1 MTAASTVRRV
11 IVTAFLAMLVSFGAA
26 SESAAQG
33 FISPFIGY
41 DFGGDS
47 GCPQVSG
54 CQDKML
60 NWGVSFGN
68 LGRVLGAEL
77 EIAKANNF
85 FGEAPG
91 VSSSVLT
98 VMGNAMFAPK
108 FGPAQP
114 YVLAGLGLMK
124 TRVDFTATG
133 LLDTDNNHFGWDLGG
148 GVIGFFGPHV
158 GLRGDIRYFHAFQD
172 LEILGFSIADTKLDF
187 GRASAGL
194 VFKF

>member
-1 MTAASTVRRV
+1 MRAVSTARGLL
-11 IVTAFLAMLVSFGAA
+11 VTGFLAMLVSFQAA
-26 SESAAQG
+26 SESSAQG

-47 GCPQVSG
+47 GCPQIQG
-54 CQDKML
+54 CENKNL
-60 NWGVSFGN
+60 NFGVAFGS
-68 LGRVLGAEL
+68 LGRVLGSEL

-85 FGEAPG
+85 FGDTPG

-98 VMGNAMFAPK
+98 VMGNVMLAPK

-114 YVLAGLGLMK
+114 YLLAGLGLMK
-124 TRVDFTATG
+124 TRVDLTVLG
-133 LLDTDNNHFGWDLGG
+133 LLDSTNNHFGWDLGG
-148 GVIGFFGPHV
+148 GVIGFVAPHV

-172 LEILGFSIADTKLDF
+172 LQVLGIPIADAKLDF
-187 GRASAGL
+187 GRASAGV